1 MKEEIFKSYCHA
13 ICQRFNLS
21 YKDLFVKAKVRPVV
35 DARYLLYYMCNQRPM
50 RPRDIQQYMGERG
63 YTIDHTTILYGIK
76 RVAALKKDDNDYKM
90 LIQELND
97 YVIQP

>member
-21 YKDLFVKAKVRPVV
+21 YKDLFVKTKVRPVV

-50 RPRDIQQYMGERG
+50 RPRDI
-63 YTIDHTTILYGIK
+63 TILYGIK